1 MSPTHTVLNQA
12 APRVDVNEF
21 TANTALVE
29 SVAKFAPAADTAKL
43 EEIGRVVGTA
53 GYQRD
58 AEIANTITPV
68 HHSHDRWGNR
78 VDDVEFHPSYH
89 RIMGQSVEWGLHT
102 SAWASP
108 GPGANVERAAG
119 FMLASQIEAGH
130 GCPISMTHAVVP
142 ALRYSPGIATSGS
155 RSSCPPT
162 TTPSCATPPRSRE
175 SSSAWP

>member
-1 MSPTHTVLNQA
+1 PRFRPAPSPAPSPRPSWAACPPSHPRRTRKHSSPTSSLFASEQLHPSSRSISVSPTHTVLNQA

-89 RIMGQSVEWGLHT
+89 
-102 SAWASP
+102 
-108 GPGANVERAAG
+108 
-119 FMLASQIEAGH
+119 
-130 GCPISMTHAVVP
+130 
-142 ALRYSPGIATSGS
+142 
-155 RSSCPPT
+155 
-162 TTPSCATPPRSRE
+162 
-175 SSSAWP
+175 